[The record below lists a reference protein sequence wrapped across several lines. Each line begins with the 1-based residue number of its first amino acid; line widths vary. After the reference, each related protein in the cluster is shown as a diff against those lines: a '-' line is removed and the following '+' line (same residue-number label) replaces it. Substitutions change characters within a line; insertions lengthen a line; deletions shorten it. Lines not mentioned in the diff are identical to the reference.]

1 METPL
6 TLSVPTDGPQRRR
19 RIAEL
24 LHKAMGEMD
33 STQPSSPTEF
43 SIPSSSNVTPIAA
56 ELSDP
61 ERVVRFLRI
70 TGESSPATIRTTLGL
85 SRSGAFRV
93 LQSLAHAQRIV
104 SHGQTRT
111 LVYRLNEREPPP
123 DRLALN

>member
-6 TLSVPTDGPQRRR
+6 TLSVPTDGSQRRR

-24 LHKAMGEMD
+24 LHKAISELE
-33 STQPSSPTEF
+33 STQPSSPSDSST
-43 SIPSSSNVTPIAA
+43 PASSNVTPAA

>member
-6 TLSVPTDGPQRRR
+6 TPSVPTDGPQRRR

-24 LHKAMGEMD
+24 LHKAISELE
-33 STQPSSPTEF
+33 STQPSPTEF
-43 SIPSSSNVTPIAA
+43 SIPASSNVTPVA

-70 TGESSPATIRTTLGL
+70 TGESSPATIRTILGL

>member
-24 LHKAMGEMD
+24 LHKAISELE
-33 STQPSSPTEF
+33 STQPSPIEFPTPA
-43 SIPSSSNVTPIAA
+43 SANVTPVA

>member
-6 TLSVPTDGPQRRR
+6 TLSVPTDGPHRRR

-24 LHKAMGEMD
+24 LHKAISELE
-33 STQPSSPTEF
+33 STQLSSTEF
-43 SIPSSSNVTPIAA
+43 FTPASSNVTPAA